1 MKKIKKVSCKV
12 LSYRQQKVSEI
23 KINWLLICVSLLYNG
38 IRYID
43 DPKTRSKPED
53 SSLDKEVMGVL
64 HDNSL
69 HYDSGLRSLDIKLEE
84 KEKSI
89 SGRNLDGE
97 QVQEQNKGDV
107 IEIEKNIGMFR
118 KYDYGPVNDIISL
131 N

>member
-12 LSYRQQKVSEI
+12 LSYLQQKVSEI
-23 KINWLLICVSLLYNG
+23 KINWLLISVSLLYNG

-97 QVQEQNKGDV
+97 QVQDQNKGDV
-107 IEIEKNIGMFR
+107 IEVKKNIGMFR
-118 KYDYGPVNDIISL
+118 KYDYKQVHDIKL
-131 N
+131 Q

>member
-1 MKKIKKVSCKV
+1 MDMKKIKKVSWNV
-12 LSYRQQKVSEI
+12 LLYRQQKFSE
-23 KINWLLICVSLLYNG
+23 KINWLFISVSLLYNG

-97 QVQEQNKGDV
+97 QVQDQNKGDV
-107 IEIEKNIGMFR
+107 IEVKKNIGMFR
-118 KYDYGPVNDIISL
+118 KYDYKQVHDIKL
-131 N
+131 Q